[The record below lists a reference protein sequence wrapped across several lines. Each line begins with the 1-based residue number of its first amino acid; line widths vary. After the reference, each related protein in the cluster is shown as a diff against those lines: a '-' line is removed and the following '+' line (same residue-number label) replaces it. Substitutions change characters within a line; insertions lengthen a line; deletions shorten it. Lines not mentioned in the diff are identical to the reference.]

1 MVPVLR
7 VLVLLPALLH
17 AYAITPPA
25 SAQRGHDAPN
35 ICARNE
41 TIGQAVINAVNLSW
55 PGLEAVQSAA
65 ASGKLGAAC
74 EALAKYYANG
84 NTATWLRM
92 ASTPAPSTRAAGGQA
107 DAAVDHDIWTLGGVG
122 QTAKIPR
129 NDDGGIDWYDK
140 GPKSDPEFMNC
151 VNRHTLFGTLLDAWN
166 STGNPKYPK
175 YFSDLVEDWVEHL
188 PCRNGVSRAGWN
200 ASGGALPCATG
211 TMESPWRVLEAGIRT
226 QQTWPPAFF
235 GFQRAG
241 EFSTSARVL
250 MVLGFS
256 EHNAVINGP
265 GRSAHTPNWA
275 IAQWSGLVTS
285 CVALPELRNCSELI
299 DAAFEQLEYWM
310 DNQVGWLLSRPTL
323 WLEKNAPDIACFI
336 AVGVPRWHRNRRSL
350 RLRWMDGVRVLTD
363 DHVVKAGRSLA
374 TTAILCRQ
382 GRDHVEL
389 SRQCRRSVWLL
400 STGRRHGSG
409 AQWMESSG
417 N

>member
-1 MVPVLR
+1 MFPVFRGL
-7 VLVLLPALLH
+7 LVLLALPQPGLLH
-17 AYAITPPA
+17 AHADA
-25 SAQRGHDAPN
+25 SAQQRGRDAPN
-35 ICARNE
+35 ICATNA
-41 TIGQAVINAVNLSW
+41 TIGHAVISAVNLSW

-65 ASGKLGAAC
+65 ASGELGAAC
-74 EALAKYYANG
+74 EALAEYYANG
-84 NTATWLRM
+84 TTARWLRM
-92 ASTPAPSTRAAGGQA
+92 LATPAPSARAAGGQA

-140 GPKSDPEFMNC
+140 GPKNDPEFMNC
-151 VNRHTLFGTLLDAWN
+151 VNRHTLFGTLLHAWN

-235 GFQRAG
+235 GFQRAA

-256 EHNAVINGP
+256 EHTAVINGP
-265 GRSAHTPNWA
+265 GRSARTPNWA

-299 DAAFEQLEYWM
+299 DAAFAQLEYWM
-310 DNQVGWLLSRPTL
+310 DNQVSRLLSRPHFVS
-323 WLEKNAPDIACFI
+323 D
-336 AVGVPRWHRNRRSL
+336 
-350 RLRWMDGVRVLTD
+350 
-363 DHVVKAGRSLA
+363 
-374 TTAILCRQ
+374 
-382 GRDHVEL
+382 EL
-389 SRQCRRSVWLL
+389 S
-400 STGRRHGSG
+400 
-409 AQWMESSG
+409 
-417 N
+417 